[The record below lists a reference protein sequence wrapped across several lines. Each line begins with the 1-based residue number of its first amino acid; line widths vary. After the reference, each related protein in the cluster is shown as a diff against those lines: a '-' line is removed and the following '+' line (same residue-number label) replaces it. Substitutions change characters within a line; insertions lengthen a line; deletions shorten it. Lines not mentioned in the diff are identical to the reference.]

1 VTAPLIDE
9 AVPPPRR
16 QSRTWSAVGVLGEL
30 LITFGVLLLLFVAY
44 QLLWTN
50 VTAQRQA
57 DQVASQLQDA
67 WDRPPDSDGDGAG
80 DEQAGADPE
89 EARPAIGSAFA
100 LMYIPRL
107 SDRVWGT
114 PVLESVSLPDLARGL
129 GHYPQSQ
136 LPGEEGNFA
145 VAGHRAT
152 NGEPFR
158 DIDRLQVG
166 DRVYVETQD
175 SWYEY
180 TLRRDQIV
188 TPTDSWVIAPVPF
201 DQGATPTERL
211 ITLTTC
217 NPRWGSTTRWIWWG
231 DLATRYDKS
240 TGEIPPEI
248 EAGR

>member
-1 VTAPLIDE
+1 MTA
-9 AVPPPRR
+9 AQTQATPRR
-16 QSRTWSAVGVLGEL
+16 SAPVWTAVGVLGEL
-30 LITFGVLLLLFVAY
+30 LITLGVLLLLFVAY

-50 VTAQRQA
+50 VTAQRAA
-57 DQVASQLQDA
+57 DQAAADLQSSWA
-67 WDRPPDSDGDGAG
+67 QPDSSDPADSDDS
-80 DEQAGADPE
+80 DEEPAQSRPE
-89 EARPAIGSAFA
+89 IGSAFA

-107 SDRVWGT
+107 SDRVWGM
-114 PVLESVSLPDLARGL
+114 PVLESVELADLARGI
-129 GHYPQSQ
+129 GHYPQTQ

-145 VAGHRAT
+145 VAAHRAT

-166 DRVYVETQD
+166 DAVFVETQD
-175 SWYEY
+175 AWYEY

-188 TPTDSWVIAPVPF
+188 SPADTWVIAPVPG
-201 DQGATPTERL
+201 DPGATPTDRL

-231 DLATRYDKS
+231 DLTTRYDKS
-240 TGEIPPEI
+240 DEEIPPEI